1 MREYKRVKLIVA
13 LLLDFLFLCFLV
25 FGERLSTYMLNDL
38 SDCLY
43 YKVLGI
49 KCLTCGGTHCVNALL
64 RGNISEAFAY
74 NSYVPIF
81 ILFFI
86 FYLFLTNSGWIF
98 GVSWSRKVISKMN
111 STSFVLTMTGICF
124 GYIILRNVFSFIP

>member
-13 LLLDFLFLCFLV
+13 LLLDFLFLFFLV
-25 FGERLSTYMLNDL
+25 FGERLSTCMLDNL

-43 YKVLGI
+43 YKILGI

-64 RGNISEAFAY
+64 RGNISEAFTY

-81 ILFFI
+81 LLFFI
-86 FYLFLTNSGWIF
+86 FYLFLVNSGWIF
-98 GVSWSRKVISKMN
+98 GLSWSRKVISKMC
-111 STSFVLTMTGICF
+111 SASFVLTVTGISF
-124 GYIILRNVFSFIP
+124 GYIALRNIFSFIP